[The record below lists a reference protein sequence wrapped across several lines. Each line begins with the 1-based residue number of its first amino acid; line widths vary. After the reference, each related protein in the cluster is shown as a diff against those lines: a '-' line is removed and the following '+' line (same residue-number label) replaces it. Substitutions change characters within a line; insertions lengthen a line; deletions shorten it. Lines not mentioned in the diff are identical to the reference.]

1 MKTGRNVKTV
11 MLLVVLVRL
20 AILIVDLDEIHPTI
34 YKPLRELQP
43 EILAST

>member
-34 YKPLRELQP
+34 YKPLREFQP